1 MSIKKMNIFIFL
13 LFLFSLSN
21 NSVEATEGLLI
32 TQTCVSTFKYFQ
44 KILSTNFVIFRALNE
59 NEIVEKAV
67 INIVNARTA
76 GIVDIDIYLNTNVSD
91 NPSEAIIKT
100 LDYLDDNNAKF
111 DRVWLLIY
119 TWPGFGQGWSND
131 KDKNVEIIEEMIITL
146 KERNLTYG
154 IYTAK
159 DYWINITGNTKK
171 FCDSPLFYVNHDGK
185 NNFDDFYKNPFG
197 GWEEPTIK
205 LYGCK
210 ATDDASICSLWKP
223 NY

>member
-1 MSIKKMNIFIFL
+1 M
-13 LFLFSLSN
+13 
-21 NSVEATEGLLI
+21 
-32 TQTCVSTFKYFQ
+32 
-44 KILSTNFVIFRALNE
+44 
-59 NEIVEKAV
+59 EIVMFMLRK
-67 INIVNARTA
+67 NSLDGRWNRTIVERDPAKSTTDCA
-76 GIVDIDIYLNTNVSD
+76 TIQPDDG
-91 NPSEAIIKT
+91 EAIIKT